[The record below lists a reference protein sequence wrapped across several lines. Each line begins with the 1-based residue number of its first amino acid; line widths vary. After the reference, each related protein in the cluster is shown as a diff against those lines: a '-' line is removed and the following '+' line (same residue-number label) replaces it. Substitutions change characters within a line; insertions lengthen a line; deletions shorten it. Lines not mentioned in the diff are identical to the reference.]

1 MKVFKLLLLFLFQL
15 AIGTASAQD
24 PKDIAAIPESIAKEN
39 LVKFVQP
46 DYPPL
51 AKATSIMG
59 KVRAEI
65 VIDETG
71 NIQSVKLISGH
82 PILAPSAIAAIKKWK
97 YKPFQIGG
105 KPAAIRTEVEVSMP
119 EHISDDDTARERTFQ
134 DSYWPNERAARE
146 ALEKNDLQTAETK
159 LLAARAA
166 AEDRGD
172 QKWLELAEVV
182 TLLAGVKQR
191 ENDYPNAE
199 LLFKESLAMHL
210 KHQRPDEAEIASVQY
225 NLGFLYIRMQQ
236 LPEAELLFLASART
250 WESRISEVSMSEAKA
265 SYGRHLAMSYFAA
278 AQIAAADHRLSDSQS
293 RCQKAVRYAGEWSG
307 EEDKKVIEVRC
318 SSLLGTQ

>member
-1 MKVFKLLLLFLFQL
+1 MKAVIFLLLFCLQQGV
-15 AIGTASAQD
+15 AAAAARD
-24 PKDIAAIPESIAKEN
+24 PKDIAAIPDSVAKEN
-39 LVKFVQP
+39 LVTFVQP

-51 AKATSIMG
+51 AQATSVMG

-71 NIQSVKLISGH
+71 NVESVKLISGH
-82 PILAPSAIAAIKKWK
+82 PMLSPSAIAAIKRWK
-97 YKPFQIGG
+97 YKPFQIAG
-105 KPAAIRTEVEVSMP
+105 KLVVIRTEVEVSMP
-119 EHISDDDTARERTFQ
+119 EHISDDNIARERKFQ
-134 DSYWPNERAARE
+134 DSYWPNGRAARE

-166 AEDRGD
+166 AEERGD

-182 TLLAGVKQR
+182 SLLAGVKQR
-191 ENDYPNAE
+191 ENDYPRAE

-225 NLGFLYIRMQQ
+225 NLGFLYVRMQR
-236 LPEAELLFLASART
+236 LPEAEPLFLASAKT
-250 WESRISEVSMSEAKA
+250 WESRISKAPMTEAKA

-278 AQIAAADHRLSDSQS
+278 AQIAAADHRSPDSQS
-293 RCQKAVRYAGEWSG
+293 RCQKAVGYADEWSD
-307 EEDKKVIEVRC
+307 EVDKKLIKSRC
-318 SSLLGTQ
+318 SSLLSAQ